1 MFEAYTKTIEHA
13 ATPSGAEIQIMAF
26 ARTLIDKLMTSFP
39 DLKNL
44 IMDKGQGNDNLNAGV
59 SSMLMTGGG
68 GGRPSHQQA
77 QQMMQAQQIQKRDSM
92 ES

>member
-1 MFEAYTKTIEHA
+1 MKQEKTDPRDVFREFKKQIMLVFEAYSKTIEHA

-44 IMDKGQGNDNLNAGV
+44 IMDKGQGNDSLSQGV
-59 SSMLMTGGG
+59 SSMLMGGG
-68 GGRPSHQQA
+68 GGRPN
-77 QQMMQAQQIQKRDSM
+77 
-92 ES
+92 

>member
-1 MFEAYTKTIEHA
+1 MQVFEAYSKTIEHA

-44 IMDKGQGNDNLNAGV
+44 IMDKGQGNDSLSQGV
-59 SSMLMTGGG
+59 SSMLMGG
-68 GGRPSHQQA
+68 GGRPTP
-77 QQMMQAQQIQKRDSM
+77 
-92 ES
+92 